1 MKKKILLLVILII
14 GLLTCAY
21 FYVYQDHKDVA
32 ATSADFTISV
42 ADLQREF
49 MANDS
54 LATLK
59 YQDKVVEL
67 SGTITAVEA
76 PSKSI
81 VIDEKVF
88 AVFDVS
94 LPDDVKNQIKVTIKG
109 RFLGYDELLEEFK
122 IDQVS
127 LVK

>member
-1 MKKKILLLVILII
+1 MKKKIFILVILLI

-32 ATSADFTISV
+32 AASADFTISV

-49 MANDS
+49 MENDS

-67 SGTITAVEA
+67 SGIITAVEV

-81 VIDEKVF
+81 VIDEKLF
-88 AVFDVS
+88 AVFDAAIPS
-94 LPDDVKNQIKVTIKG
+94 EVKNKDKVTIKG

>member
-1 MKKKILLLVILII
+1 MKKKILVLVILVI

-21 FYVYQDHKDVA
+21 FYVYQEHKDVA

-49 MANDS
+49 MADDS

-67 SGTITAVEA
+67 SGIITAVEE

-88 AVFDVS
+88 AVFNAAIPSEVQNKS
-94 LPDDVKNQIKVTIKG
+94 KVTIKG

>member
-1 MKKKILLLVILII
+1 MKKKILLLAVLII
-14 GLLTCAY
+14 GLLTCVY

-42 ADLQREF
+42 ADLQGEF

-67 SGTITAVEA
+67 SGTITAVEV
-76 PSKSI
+76 PGKSI

-94 LPDDVKNQIKVTIKG
+94 LPNALKNQTKVTIKG

>member
-1 MKKKILLLVILII
+1 MKKIVLFIAFLLI
-14 GLLTCAY
+14 GLLTFAY
-21 FYVYQDHKDVA
+21 FYLYQDHKDVA
-32 ATSADFTISV
+32 ATSADFAIRV

-49 MANDS
+49 MENDS

-67 SGTITAVEA
+67 SGTITAVEVV
-76 PSKSI
+76 SNSI

-88 AVFDVS
+88 AAFEVAVPS
-94 LPDDVKNQIKVTIKG
+94 ETKIQSKVTIKG
-109 RFLGYDELLEEFK
+109 RFLGYDDLLEEFK

-127 LVK
+127 LVE

>member
-1 MKKKILLLVILII
+1 MKKKILLLVILVI

-67 SGTITAVEA
+67 SGTITAVEV

-94 LPDDVKNQIKVTIKG
+94 LPDDVKNQTKVTIKG